1 MKSIIT
7 IGRQTGSGG
16 RYIGE
21 KIAEKL
27 NIPFYDSNLL
37 QRAAKECGFCE
48 EIFESHDEKPTN
60 SFLYSLVMSNSFGY
74 APGGF
79 TDMPLDHKVFMAQFN
94 TIRKIADEG
103 PCVIVGR
110 CADYALEGYA
120 PYFSVFIHAPESD
133 RAENMKNRYSDLTL
147 NKAHEQILKT
157 DKQRK
162 SYYNYYT
169 NKQWGSSFSYD
180 MCLNSSSLTTD
191 ACVDIIIKAAEIKD
205 LTLHR

>member
-16 RYIGE
+16 RYIGK

-37 QRAAKECGFCE
+37 QRAAKECGFCK
-48 EIFESHDEKPTN
+48 EIFETHDEKPTN
-60 SFLYSLVMSNSFGY
+60 SFLYSLVMSNSFTYG
-74 APGGF
+74 PGGF
-79 TDMPLDHKVFMAQFN
+79 SDMPLDHKVFMAQFN
-94 TIRKIADEG
+94 TIRSIADEG

-120 PYFSVFIHAPESD
+120 PYFSVFIHAPEDD
-133 RAENMKNRYSDLTL
+133 RVETMRKRFSELTL
-147 NKAHEQILKT
+147 AKAHDQINKT

-169 NKQWGSSFSYD
+169 NKNWGSSLSYD
-180 MCLNSSSLTTD
+180 MCLDSSSLTMD

-205 LTLHR
+205 SVHQ